1 MLSLIEQVLKE
12 RSATDDEKREFQETE
27 KLSKMARMA
36 AAQINEQAIAE
47 VKAAIIRAKS
57 LEEELQRTKELLN
70 AETELRTS
78 SERMHMEKHNEMSSK
93 IVACKSD
100 IATAKAEL
108 AVEKKAKAALESKNL
123 ASEKKAEAAELNM
136 LKKIE
141 SLIESTRKI
150 EAKEPK
156 EPDMTSLEQKIDRL
170 LSQESRDDSMKVAI
184 PALDVVRGADG
195 KVLRLVPRTLN

>member
-1 MLSLIEQVLKE
+1 MSVQAELMESMLIDLETALEESE
-12 RSATDDEKREFQETE
+12 EKRE
-27 KLSKMARMA
+27 KLTKQLAESK
-36 AAQINEQAIAE
+36 AE
-47 VKAAIIRAKS
+47 FIIIKTKLTLAEKS
-57 LEEELQRTKELLN
+57 LA
-70 AETELRTS
+70 AES
-78 SERMHMEKHNEMSSK
+78 Q
-93 IVACKSD
+93 
-100 IATAKAEL
+100 
-108 AVEKKAKAALESKNL
+108 SKNL